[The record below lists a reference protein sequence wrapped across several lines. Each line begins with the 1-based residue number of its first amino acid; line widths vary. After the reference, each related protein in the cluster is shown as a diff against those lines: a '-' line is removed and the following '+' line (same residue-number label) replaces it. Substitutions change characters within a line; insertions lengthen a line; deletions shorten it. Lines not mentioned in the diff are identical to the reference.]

1 MTPAEIIPTP
11 KLSSFTGEGVQLGPG
26 WGVVDESRTTGIGR
40 RAAELFALPQ
50 ETRAS
55 NVTCS
60 RDTALGSEA
69 YRVDIA
75 PQGVT
80 VTAGAHRGFL
90 HALST
95 LRQLRDGPCLPVGS
109 AADYPRLG
117 MRGIQLMFE
126 CFRQLDIDGVLA
138 LLDTAAKL
146 KLNTVL
152 LEFGDRFPFEKHAA
166 IRAPSA
172 FTRAEVRRMVEH
184 AQANGIEAIP
194 LLQSLGHL
202 NYMLRHD
209 AYADVREEDEKR
221 QQMCPSNDRSFAL
234 YTELAEE
241 VLDLFPGCTNMH
253 IGADETRQLGVCPR
267 CAASSKGELYAR
279 HTNKVCEWLSARGIT
294 PIIWDDML
302 CAHPDA
308 MEALHP
314 SAAIMYWDYWT
325 TAVPSPLLVA
335 RYDRAGKRAIV
346 CDERWS
352 DEWRTELD
360 STTAGVLDHFA
371 GPVRLEDDL
380 TGNYMTVYGDYLG
393 ESLPKFIRAFPYLEY
408 YQDKGRRVI
417 GGPSCSGNRSMWYT
431 LPPFPRHNENIKSF
445 ADRCIEAGAAGLITT
460 AWYNRLPELLY
471 HGMIVTAEST
481 W

>member
-1 MTPAEIIPTP
+1 MSPAEIIPTP
-11 KLSSFTGEGVQLGPG
+11 KSSSFTGEAVQIGPG
-26 WGVVDESRTTGIGR
+26 WGVVDESEATDVGR
-40 RAAELFALPQ
+40 RAAELLRLPQ
-50 ETRAS
+50 EARSS
-55 NVTCS
+55 NVVCS
-60 RDTALGSEA
+60 RDTALGNEE
-69 YRVDIA
+69 YRIDITR
-75 PQGVT
+75 QDVT
-80 VTAGAHRGFL
+80 VAAATRRGFL

-95 LRQLRDGPCLPVGS
+95 LRQLRDGPCLPIGS
-109 AADYPRLG
+109 IADRPRLA

-152 LEFGDRFPFEKHAA
+152 LEFGDRFPFERHAA

-172 FTRAEVRRMVEH
+172 FSRAEVQCMVDH

-202 NYMLRHD
+202 NYVLRHD
-209 AYADVREEDEKR
+209 AYAGVREEDEKR
-221 QQMCPSNDRSFAL
+221 QQMCPSNDQSFAL
-234 YTELAEE
+234 YAELAEE
-241 VLDLFPGCTNMH
+241 MLALFPDCRNMH

-267 CAASSKGELYAR
+267 CAASTKGELYAQ

-346 CDERWS
+346 CDQRWFG
-352 DEWRTELD
+352 EWRAELD

-380 TGNYMTVYGDYLG
+380 TASFMTVYGDCLG
-393 ESLPKFIRAFPYLEY
+393 DSLPKFVRAFPYLEY
-408 YQDKGRRVI
+408 YRDKGRRVI
-417 GGPSCSGNRSMWYT
+417 GAPTCSGNRSMWYT

-445 ADRCIEAGAAGLITT
+445 ADRCIEAGADGLVTT

-471 HGMIVTAEST
+471 HGMIVTAESS